1 MKKIFTALA
10 AVAIS
15 ASAFAQITGSLN
27 PAGGKIYS
35 GDLKHGG
42 SIGITY
48 SEAVGHTQVTDSSYV
63 AVPPVA
69 TITVNNHTIVLD
81 AYEKGNTGL
90 YWGVAL
96 QDTVNKVLPKDVNA
110 FYTMNVSVTGTAP
123 GKTVQT
129 LTGTYEYNP
138 VFPFIGATPAANT
151 TLTSKTQTVVFNFNQ
166 PVTYTGV
173 TITSGDV
180 VTPLEGGSS
189 SNNQVSV
196 PLSESYWGTTSGATN
211 YINVKLTG
219 VTLGN
224 GVEISNVSN
233 EDASIA
239 VGYAF
244 AETIN
249 VPTLLGVD
257 PTPEEATYQEVYD
270 GYWYTTFKYNN
281 EVQLPETGTC
291 ATVTFYRANGR
302 ELDEVEL
309 TSDDVFGSWNY
320 RAGYYGIEVAVPAV
334 TEDAEGYSY
343 VEVALVGVSY
353 NGTVLAD
360 QPSVIYQATLP
371 SASPAQR
378 APQSAGIEN
387 VGVAVSAETFDVYS
401 VQGTVVL
408 RNATSEEISN
418 LDRGIYIANG
428 RKFVIR

>member
-35 GDLKHGG
+35 GDFKHGG

-69 TITVNNHTIVLD
+69 TITVNNHTIVLN

-90 YWGVAL
+90 YWGVAI
-96 QDTVNKVLPKDVNA
+96 QDTVNKVLPKLNQ

-129 LTGTYEYNP
+129 LTGSYEYCP
-138 VFPFIGATPAANT
+138 VFPFTGATPAAND

-180 VTPLEGGSS
+180 VTPLAGGSS

-196 PLSESYWGTTSGATN
+196 PLSESYWGTTTGAIN

-244 AETIN
+244 AEAID

-270 GYWYTTFKYNN
+270 GYWYATFKYNN
-281 EVQLPETGTC
+281 EVQLPTTGTC
-291 ATVTFYRANGR
+291 AIVTFFDADD
-302 ELDEVEL
+302 LDLDAVQL
-309 TSDDVFGSWNY
+309 TSDDVYGDWNY
-320 RAGYYGIEVAVPAV
+320 RAGYYGIQVAVPAV
-334 TEDAEGYSY
+334 PETAADYSY
-343 VEVALVGVSY
+343 AEVALVGVSY
-353 NGTVLAD
+353 NNTVLAN

-371 SASPAQR
+371 SVTQFKR
-378 APQSAGIEN
+378 APQSAGVENIGIELAN
-387 VGVAVSAETFDVYS
+387 DPFDVYS
-401 VQGTVVL
+401 IQGAVVL
-408 RNATSEEISN
+408 RNATSADISN
-418 LDRGIYIANG
+418 LERGIYIVNG
-428 RKFVIR
+428 KKVVIR